1 MCSLPTGRV
10 LAWTLGIVLVA
21 AVAAVIVYLRR
32 PGVLQRAV
40 TSGRQA
46 PCRTPWAARRRVPRD
61 RRRRRIRRGDP
72 RADRREPDPAL
83 RRPADVRPAAPA
95 GRGQPLRRSHRRG

>member
-61 RRRRRIRRGDP
+61 RRGRRIQRGDP
-72 RADRREPDPAL
+72 RADRRQPDPAL
-83 RRPADVRPAAPA
+83 RRPA
-95 GRGQPLRRSHRRG
+95 RRSPCGAAGPGSAGGP